1 MSMSTKGK
9 ILAGIVLMT
18 VLHGIFGFGTSA
30 IASSAQV
37 YPGCMVPPSAPK
49 HIFYVDSVNGS
60 ANGDGS
66 QAHPWNSLQ
75 AVVSSVNGASP
86 LLSTVP
92 YWQRMPNGKWGF
104 AVNPNA
110 PVKPGDALYLMS
122 GNYGDISIGVYG
134 NNIANSD
141 FVTVMA
147 VPGQVPVLSSLTVN
161 GSNKWYFKGLKVQ
174 SLASGYTPCVNIIS
188 QINGGNVAS
197 VLDKDIILDGLSIS
211 SQDDVSDWSQQDW
224 LDNARWLGLSIR
236 KAVCTTVR
244 NTKIYNVRTGVGLL
258 GDETLFTNNFID
270 NFGDDALDYA
280 ASDLIITNNI
290 ITNSNDLGDGV
301 HLDAMQGQIGDVQ
314 PGVESNQYKNI
325 LIDSNLVIRQTDP
338 NLKFPGLLQGIDA
351 FDSDWHN
358 VTVTN
363 NVVITNAYHGIAYYS
378 LHGGVIINN
387 TVLFDGSS
395 SGSGGQTWIGVF
407 DKSHEGSSSNN
418 VIVRNNIANA
428 YSVYTLDSGVTMDHN
443 VCSTVDGTCLM
454 SLYAHGKPVWYDN
467 PGVYGNYNIIDQN
480 GSAEEFT
487 DFDPVHFIFNVQLRE
502 GAQAI
507 GAGIPSL
514 APRLDI
520 AGTTRKPPVD
530 AGAYVYVAG
539 KGGADFHSIGR

>member
-1 MSMSTKGK
+1 MSTKRK

-18 VLHGIFGFGTSA
+18 VLLGSYGFGTSA
-30 IASSAQV
+30 LASSTQV
-37 YPGCMVPPSAPK
+37 YPGCAVPSSAPK
-49 HIFYVDSVNGS
+49 QIFYIDPVKGS
-60 ANGDGS
+60 AKGDGS
-66 QAHPWNSLQ
+66 RAHPWNSLQ
-75 AVVSSVNGASP
+75 AVVSSINGASP
-86 LLSTVP
+86 RLSTVP
-92 YWQRMPNGKWGF
+92 YWQRLPNGKWGF

-147 VPGQVPVLSSLTVN
+147 APGQVPVLRSLTVN
-161 GSNKWYFKGLKVQ
+161 GSNKWYFKGLKIQ
-174 SLASGYTPCVNIIS
+174 SLASGYNPCVNIIS
-188 QINGGNVAS
+188 QINGGKVAS
-197 VLDKDIILDGLSIS
+197 VPDEDIVLDGLSIS
-211 SQDDVSDWSQQDW
+211 SQDDVSAWSRQDW
-224 LDNARWLGLSIR
+224 LDNARWSGLSIR

-244 NTKIYNVRTGVGLL
+244 NSEIYNVRTGVGLL
-258 GDETLFTNNFID
+258 GNKTLFTNNVID

-280 ASDLIITNNI
+280 ASDLIITHNT
-290 ITNSNDLGDGV
+290 ITNSNTLGDGI
-301 HLDAMQGQIGDVQ
+301 HLDAMQGQIGDIQ
-314 PGVESNQYKNI
+314 PGVKSNQYKNI

-338 NLKFPGLLQGIDA
+338 NLKFPGYLQGIDA
-351 FDSDWHN
+351 FDSDWNN

-387 TVLFDGSS
+387 TVLFDGCS

-428 YSVYTLDSGVTMDHN
+428 YSVDTLDSGVTMDHN
-443 VCSTVDGTCLM
+443 VCSSIDGTCLM
-454 SLYAHGKPVWYDN
+454 SLYVRGKPVWYDK
-467 PGVYGNYNIIDQN
+467 PGVYGDYNIIDQN
-480 GSAEEFT
+480 GSEGEFT
-487 DFDPVHFIFNVQLRE
+487 DFDPTRFIFNVRLKE

-507 GAGIPSL
+507 GAGNSRL

-539 KGGADFHSIGR
+539 KSGAD